1 MATPATL
8 YRRLPALSQRARRAA
23 VLGAFAGFPLQAI
36 GYVALVERGPWSS
49 AIWAPISLLLFAIT
63 IVGVVAVYGYGQGR
77 LDRRERLDERQRTM
91 LDRSL
96 IVSYSVLTT
105 VVVAVVGGLALY
117 LSFVGPITLEM
128 TAFTPWVIAVG
139 LYVPFLPFA
148 ALAWLEPNAPRD
160 DDDR

>member
-1 MATPATL
+1 M
-8 YRRLPALSQRARRAA
+8 SQRARRWAVVAA
-23 VLGAFAGFPLQAI
+23 FVGFPLQSI
-36 GYVALVERGPWSS
+36 GYVAFVERGPWSS
-49 AIWAPISLLLFAIT
+49 AIWAPITLLLFAVT
-63 IVGVVAVYGYGQGR
+63 LVGVVAVYGYGQGR
-77 LDRRERLDERQRTM
+77 LDRRQRLDERQRTM

-96 IVSYSVLTT
+96 VVSYSVLTT
-105 VVVAVVGGLALY
+105 VVVAIVAGVALY

-128 TAFTPWVIAVG
+128 AAFTPWVIAVG